1 MTEEAGDLGAG
12 FSARTAWEC
21 KAVATLI
28 TETQDVSLLC
38 AWCPCAYI
46 ITELVD
52 NQKLIDERYPARN
65 LSTGK
70 DSASNERHVKA
81 EILHA
86 YLTKSMVSWFSE
98 VDTCEHLAR
107 RTGLTGSAIC
117 GVRDSSL
124 PEANERNERGDL
136 DRFEFLRSPWNG
148 FPVNEPCRA
157 VSSFVEAAII
167 PVNRALIESGKTKRR
182 KKEAAVSLRMMVV
195 DLFLSY

>member
-1 MTEEAGDLGAG
+1 MTEEAGDLRAG

-38 AWCPCAYI
+38 ARCPFGCAYI

-52 NQKLIDERYPARN
+52 NQELIDERYPARN

-70 DSASNERHVKA
+70 DSASNERHVKV

-86 YLTKSMVSWFSE
+86 YLTKSMLSRFSE
-98 VDTCEHLAR
+98 AGTCEHLAR

-117 GVRDSSL
+117 GARDSSL

-136 DRFEFLRSPWNG
+136 DRFEFPRSPWNG

-167 PVNRALIESGKTKRR
+167 PVNRALIENGKTKETSGRF
-182 KKEAAVSLRMMVV
+182 LRMMVV
-195 DLFLSY
+195 DLLLSY